1 MLYNQP
7 SAIVPGGGSA
17 SGAGGDKI
25 TSASRKEVQRLQKKT
40 EGLERE
46 NDKLQVIINNQTREL
61 KELRQQIEQKAKEA
75 AAATTASAP
84 LAAAAGTG
92 SKADGEEP
100 SKSASG
106 DAAADSG
113 SKRRA
118 GRSGASS
125 ASKSKKRSK
134 SSSDSKQA
142 QERELLETCVYSAI
156 AQWQLDGIDKEL
168 FVIAL
173 PAKDADAPASE
184 AKFLTLTPTDP
195 AESAQQI
202 FRNLLSWG
210 LFADTSSDS
219 FMKKFLRAIAIEHSV
234 RVVSHELC
242 VAAPTE
248 DGGTLTAIG
257 DMRRKRRALLARW
270 SSG

>member
-46 NDKLQVIINNQTREL
+46 YGKLQVITNNQTREL

-75 AAATTASAP
+75 AVATTASAP

-106 DAAADSG
+106 DSADSG

-118 GRSGASS
+118 GRSVASS